1 MQSRLQSRVIK
12 MSNNVLFIDNFD
24 SFTYNLVDEFEKLGC
39 DITIF
44 RNNISM
50 DIIDNFV
57 KTHKPKLIVIS
68 PGPSTPEKAG
78 NSISIIKKYHKT
90 IPIFG
95 VCLGHQAIITAFGGK
110 VSKADEIVHGKASK
124 ILHDNKTIYNGIENP
139 FLAARYHS
147 LTGIKIP
154 DCLEISAKHN
164 NLVMGVRHKQYFV
177 EGVQFH
183 PESILTP
190 TGSLILKNLVEAV
203 K

>member
-1 MQSRLQSRVIK
+1 M
-12 MSNNVLFIDNFD
+12 NNLNILFIDNFD

-39 DITIF
+39 NVTIF

-50 DIIDNFV
+50 EVIEDFISKNN
-57 KTHKPKLIVIS
+57 PKLIVIS
-68 PGPSTPEKAG
+68 PGPSTPEKSG
-78 NSISIIKKYHKT
+78 NSVNIIKKYHKV

-110 VSKADEIVHGKASK
+110 VDKSNEIVHGKASK
-124 ILHDNKTIYNGIENP
+124 IQHDNKTIYKGLENP

-147 LTGIKIP
+147 LTGVKIP
-154 DCLEISAKHN
+154 SCLEVTAKHN
-164 NLVMGVRHKQYFV
+164 DLIMGVRHKRYFI

-190 TGSLILKNLVEAV
+190 TGTLIIKKIVGAI